1 MFLNCSSKCCAN
13 ISNHYHALYMI
24 PRFFPRYERAQVAA
38 ACTLCV
44 RVHCAVR
51 LPVKKDKL
59 IEYQQDIDALL
70 DLAVTICTPSTPSR
84 CRSIKFH
91 WPRHWSQTRAELGCS
106 ALEKSL
112 ERKLGESHKKN
123 FVYTNKQKG
132 QKDIQM
138 DIADNRLNQLHDL
151 LHSVNA
157 PPMTEGATK
166 GVVMQPRTTPQP
178 PALVAKTKT
187 FYVRGNSKQLPI
199 SMGTKARRIAM
210 AKVHQ
215 SPYLQEHHPHT
226 IGGQLTMTLRNRQL
240 KKKNPRHLV
249 KVTFRAVPQLYGQP
263 RYDNVKVKL
272 GDTNNV
278 MHMYFA
284 RYCNS
289 ATKMLPQMF
298 SKMYFII
305 TFHGTFFNYT
315 CATGASLFSKTTMAT
330 ISHYYGGTQK

>member
-1 MFLNCSSKCCAN
+1 
-13 ISNHYHALYMI
+13 
-24 PRFFPRYERAQVAA
+24 
-38 ACTLCV
+38 
-44 RVHCAVR
+44 
-51 LPVKKDKL
+51 
-59 IEYQQDIDALL
+59 
-70 DLAVTICTPSTPSR
+70 
-84 CRSIKFH
+84 
-91 WPRHWSQTRAELGCS
+91 
-106 ALEKSL
+106 
-112 ERKLGESHKKN
+112 
-123 FVYTNKQKG
+123 
-132 QKDIQM
+132 
-138 DIADNRLNQLHDL
+138 
-151 LHSVNA
+151 
-157 PPMTEGATK
+157 
-166 GVVMQPRTTPQP
+166 
-178 PALVAKTKT
+178 
-187 FYVRGNSKQLPI
+187 
-199 SMGTKARRIAM
+199 M

-284 RYCNS
+284 RYCNC

-305 TFHGTFFNYT
+305 TFHGTLFNYT